1 MDDVYKENAPTDF
14 PSPKEQLP
22 IEQEPPGEE
31 KRIPLVKETVE
42 RWKKEILDK
51 IQFLKENF
59 EQANRDKEGLLGEID
74 HLKEEL
80 TATKD
85 RAQALE
91 KKLAET
97 LETFNN
103 LLDEVS
109 GALQS

>member
-14 PSPKEQLP
+14 PSPKEQP
-22 IEQEPPGEE
+22 TIGQEPLGEE
-31 KRIPLVKETVE
+31 KRILLVKETVE
-42 RWKKEILDK
+42 RWRKEILDK

-59 EQANRDKEGLLGEID
+59 EQANRDKEGLLEEID
-74 HLKEEL
+74 HLKEQL
-80 TATKD
+80 TSTKEH
-85 RAQALE
+85 AQALE

-97 LETFNN
+97 VETFNN

>member
-1 MDDVYKENAPTDF
+1 MGNVYEANAPSDF
-14 PSPKEQLP
+14 PTPKEQP
-22 IEQEPPGEE
+22 TIEQQPLGEE
-31 KRIPLVKETVE
+31 KRILPVKETVE

-51 IQFLKENF
+51 IQFLKENYD
-59 EQANRDKEGLLGEID
+59 QANRDKEELSQEID
-74 HLKEEL
+74 RLKDEL
-80 TATKD
+80 NATKE

-91 KKLAET
+91 RKLTET

>member
-1 MDDVYKENAPTDF
+1 MDDVYEVNAPTDF
-14 PSPKEQLP
+14 PSPKEQPTL
-22 IEQEPPGEE
+22 EQQPLGEE
-31 KRIPLVKETVE
+31 KRILPVKETVE

-51 IQFLKENF
+51 IQFLKENYD
-59 EQANRDKEGLLGEID
+59 QAHRDKEGLLQEID

-80 TATKD
+80 TATQKH
-85 RAQALE
+85 AQALE

-97 LETFNN
+97 LETFNS

>member
-1 MDDVYKENAPTDF
+1 MHDVYEVNAPTDF
-14 PSPKEQLP
+14 PSPKEQPALGQQP
-22 IEQEPPGEE
+22 LGEE
-31 KRIPLVKETVE
+31 KRILPVKETVE

-51 IQFLKENF
+51 IQFLKENYD
-59 EQANRDKEGLLGEID
+59 QAQRDKEGLLQEID

-80 TATKD
+80 TATQKH
-85 RAQALE
+85 AQALE

-97 LETFNN
+97 LETFNS